1 MSRFLLFSR
10 CVLVM
15 VVLLLLWSGAAM
27 AEIRYV
33 KPSLEVPVRRGQ
45 GMDYR
50 IVVIVNDG
58 TRVELLEEQGD
69 WARIRTEK
77 GKEGW
82 ILKRYLSTDPPLHEQ
97 VARLKQENK
106 TLLEKQATFKE
117 RLAEL
122 KATMQEEIDSLQ
134 AALQESESQK
144 DECLAELDSVRNQYE
159 ALQRDA
165 ADVVQTKQQLK
176 DTRREMEEI
185 RQRYRTVEEENRRL
199 RKNTSIKWF
208 LAGSGVLF
216 IGWLIGLGSGRS
228 RKRRSS
234 LL

>member
-10 CVLVM
+10 CFPVM
-15 VVLLLLWSGAAM
+15 VVLFLLWSGAAM

-58 TRVELLEEQGD
+58 TRVDLLEEQGD

-82 ILKRYLSTDPPLHEQ
+82 ILKRYLSTDPPLNEV
-97 VARLKQENK
+97 VARLRKENK
-106 TLLEKQATFKE
+106 TLQEKQATFRE
-117 RLAEL
+117 RIAEL

-134 AALQESESQK
+134 AALQESESQR
-144 DECLAELDSVRNQYE
+144 DGCLAELDSVRNQYE

-165 ADVVQTKQQLK
+165 ADVVQTKQQLE
-176 DTRREMEEI
+176 DTRREMEDI

-208 LAGSGVLF
+208 LAGSGVLL

>member
-1 MSRFLLFSR
+1 MCRFLLFLR
-10 CVLVM
+10 YVPVVM
-15 VVLLLLWSGAAM
+15 VIVLLWSGAAM

-45 GMDYR
+45 GMEYR

-82 ILKRYLSTDPPLHEQ
+82 ILKRYLSTEPPLDQ
-97 VARLKQENK
+97 VVARLKKENRN
-106 TLLEKQATFKE
+106 LLEKQASFE
-117 RLAEL
+117 QRIASL
-122 KATMQEEIDSLQ
+122 KASMQKEVDLLQ

-144 DECLAELDSVRNQYE
+144 DGCLAELDTVHKQYE
-159 ALQRDA
+159 ALKRDA
-165 ADVVQTKQQLK
+165 ANVVQTRQQLE
-176 DTRREMEEI
+176 DTRLELEEI
-185 RQRYRTVEEENRRL
+185 RQRYRTVEDENRRL

-208 LAGSGVLF
+208 LAGSGVLL